1 MSHGNMRVQLIHI
14 VPPAQDW
21 PLSRHDMC
29 LLAADLGCWG
39 KEVVPAIAKI
49 CHSYVHMRCFVLTQG
64 RENATVCVLRWVP
77 VPLWI
82 PFRHTLSLGLIKQ
95 TQSFVCPR
103 WQMNHS
109 SFCRPVVGVTHTV
122 VCLSV
127 DVLTVM
133 QICLSEERER
143 RRWIDSAHFLPLLYL
158 YTVQNSRSLL

>member
-1 MSHGNMRVQLIHI
+1 MPFGYRNVWTHRCEPYVSHGNMRVQLIHI
-14 VPPAQDW
+14 ILPAQDW
-21 PLSRHDMC
+21 PLSRHDTC

-95 TQSFVCPR
+95 TPSFVCPR
-103 WQMNHS
+103 WQIEPQ
-109 SFCRPVVGVTHTV
+109 FVLQACRGGDPHC
-122 VCLSV
+122 CLSV
-127 DVLTVM
+127 
-133 QICLSEERER
+133 CWR
-143 RRWIDSAHFLPLLYL
+143 IDSDANLF
-158 YTVQNSRSLL
+158 